1 MKKQFLTLLFVAVV
15 GLFSAV
21 AQTTEVGGVKLA
33 QKATFE
39 GQSLVLNGAGVREKM
54 WIDLYVGALYLP
66 KKSSNAAEIMS
77 SNDAAAIKLTII
89 SGMITSDKMITAVNE
104 GFENSTNKNTG
115 PIKAKIVQFKSFFKD
130 EIKEGDVFDIVNVPG
145 KGVVVSKNGK
155 EKGTIDGAD
164 FKKALFGIWLS
175 GKPADKNLK
184 AGMLG
189 K

>member
-1 MKKQFLTLLFVAVV
+1 MKKQFLALLFVAVA
-15 GLFSAV
+15 GLFSAS
-21 AQTTEVGGVKLA
+21 AQTEVGGVKVANKVTL
-33 QKATFE
+33 E
-39 GQSLVLNGAGVREKM
+39 GQNLVLNGAGVREKM

-77 SNDAAAIKLTII
+77 SEDAAAIKLTII
-89 SGMITSDKMITAVNE
+89 SGMITSEKMIAAVNE
-104 GFENSTNKNTG
+104 GFENSTNNNTA
-115 PIKAKIVQFKSFFKD
+115 PIKAKIAQFKACFKD
-130 EIKEGDVFDIVNVPG
+130 EIKKGDIFDIVNVPG

-155 EKGTIDGAD
+155 DKGTIEGAD

-175 GKPADKNLK
+175 NKPADKNLK

>member
-1 MKKQFLTLLFVAVV
+1 MKKQFFALLFVAVI
-15 GLFSAV
+15 GLFSAS

-33 QKATFE
+33 QKVTLE
-39 GQSLVLNGAGVREKM
+39 GQNLMLNGAGIREKM

-66 KKSSNAAEIMS
+66 KKNTNAGEIINS
-77 SNDAAAIKLTII
+77 ADPAAIKLTII
-89 SGMITSDKMITAVNE
+89 SGMITSEKMIDAVDE
-104 GFENSTNKNTG
+104 GFKNSTNNNTV
-115 PIKAKIVQFKSFFKD
+115 PIKAKIAQFKACFKE
-130 EIKEGDVFDIVNVPG
+130 EIKKGDVFDIVNVPG

-155 EKGTIDGAD
+155 AKDVIEGAD

-184 AGMLG
+184 EKMLG